1 MKKELGG
8 VKLEVGTLIQ
18 ISSYLQYFF
27 RQDMNLLLGNNL
39 SLIQFKYEVRES
51 PKIFVM
57 HYLQLILQSIF
68 S

>member
-8 VKLEVGTLIQ
+8 VKLEVGTLFQ

-27 RQDMNLLLGNNL
+27 RQEMNLLLGNNL

>member
-8 VKLEVGTLIQ
+8 VKLEVGTLFQ

>member
-8 VKLEVGTLIQ
+8 VKLEVGTLFQ

-57 HYLQLILQSIF
+57 HYLQLILH
-68 S
+68 